1 MLQNYEEA
9 RRRRNTLATFDAALT
24 VAQAA
29 VSASSGGI
37 LGTGVGAAQAGV
49 LLIGGLAAVKA
60 GATIAVN
67 NAETDAQVNA
77 AQASYE
83 RRQQEWELQRQLAEH
98 DADIGAQQIAL
109 AQTHTDIARQEQSIA
124 HT

>member
-1 MLQNYEEA
+1 MHS
-9 RRRRNTLATFDAALT
+9 D
-24 VAQAA
+24 
-29 VSASSGGI
+29 

-49 LLIGGLAAVKA
+49 LLIGGLTAFRA

-83 RRQQEWELQRQLAEH
+83 RRQQEWRGKSPRSSPHQGLPYAFQGSISMTLLGLVH
-98 DADIGAQQIAL
+98 AL
-109 AQTHTDIARQEQSIA
+109 GTA
-124 HT
+124 